1 MFTPPAFMR
10 KALTV
15 VVRIQKSHL
24 DHTGSVR
31 SMSLQQCVLLL
42 LACREVQIDAP
53 DGLGYQRV
61 VKPYLLDL
69 ETTNGT
75 TINNERLEGARYYE
89 VLSGDV
95 IRFGFSSRDYV
106 IMNESVV

>member
-1 MFTPPAFMR
+1 
-10 KALTV
+10 
-15 VVRIQKSHL
+15 
-24 DHTGSVR
+24 
-31 SMSLQQCVLLL
+31 VLLL

-75 TINNERLEGARYYE
+75 TINNERLDGARYYE